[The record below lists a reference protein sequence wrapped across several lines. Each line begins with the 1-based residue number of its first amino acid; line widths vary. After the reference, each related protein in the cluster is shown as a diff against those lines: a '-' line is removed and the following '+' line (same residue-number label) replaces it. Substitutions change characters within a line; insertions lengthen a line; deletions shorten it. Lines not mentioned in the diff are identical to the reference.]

1 MKTNNALCL
10 TVSVSLIL
18 TSCKQ
23 KGICSWYYEKINA
36 EVLLGKEKEEEIIVG
51 VIDSGI
57 NENFLQLF
65 DEKTI
70 VGGFDF
76 IDNDNQPYSVY
87 NLHGSFISFLIAG
100 KDFDGL
106 KGIDSRLKVMPVRV
120 FDESGNTDD
129 ELVYEGIKYAIDNG
143 CSVINMSF
151 ASSKYEPY
159 LASLFQNT
167 ENPKFIASN
176 GDFSANGYCYPATYE
191 GVIRVSAIDEKGEL
205 CQYSNT
211 ATADQSIYAPGVDL
225 PIVSV
230 NINGDIIKTMVS
242 GSSYATAIVSGII
255 GSLLLSNDLNEE
267 TLKTYDVYEDG
278 FLNCNK
284 LLKKA

>member
-1 MKTNNALCL
+1 
-10 TVSVSLIL
+10 
-18 TSCKQ
+18 
-23 KGICSWYYEKINA
+23 
-36 EVLLGKEKEEEIIVG
+36 
-51 VIDSGI
+51 
-57 NENFLQLF
+57 
-65 DEKTI
+65 
-70 VGGFDF
+70 
-76 IDNDNQPYSVY
+76 
-87 NLHGSFISFLIAG
+87 
-100 KDFDGL
+100 
-106 KGIDSRLKVMPVRV
+106 MPVRV

-129 ELVYEGIKYAIDNG
+129 ELVYKGIKYAIDNG

-191 GVIRVSAIDEKGEL
+191 GVIPVSAIDEKGEL
-205 CQYSNT
+205 YQYSNT

-284 LLKKA
+284 LLKKAQDNVVYGDYSNWTKEQKKAYPEFETGNSSYVTFFKQGKFHIENVNEKTQAIYLYRTK